1 MARFLDLEE
10 QRIHQEYEIIQVDK
24 QMAEVQLKEK
34 EAGEKEQT
42 QLNKYGI
49 IPDAKVTVSI
59 CNARGLPPND
69 SYVVSVLLGEY
80 EGKTNVK
87 QGEGPIWNQAIQF
100 PVEDPSIK
108 LEVQL
113 QAVSTGEEVFT
124 HYFDL
129 QEFLQRVNDDEYDR
143 QPQDEFTV

>member
-1 MARFLDLEE
+1 MS
-10 QRIHQEYEIIQVDK
+10 
-24 QMAEVQLKEK
+24 EVELKEK

-69 SYVVSVLLGEY
+69 SYVVNVILGEY

-87 QGEGPIWNQAIQF
+87 SGEGPIWNQAIQF
-100 PVEDPSIK
+100 PVEDPSQNV
-108 LEVQL
+108 EVQL
-113 QAVSTGEEVFT
+113 QSVTTGEVVFT
-124 HYFDL
+124 HIFKL
-129 QEFLQRVNDDEYDR
+129 TEF
-143 QPQDEFTV
+143 